1 MYKTCKVKIDCEILY
16 KSGMQNSNVDALSRI
31 VTLTKEGNEFDEL
44 DPDMNVRIL
53 QEIHHLILGGYGV
66 MIKTYK
72 AIKRY
77 YE

>member
-1 MYKTCKVKIDCEILY
+1 
-16 KSGMQNSNVDALSRI
+16 VDALSRI

-44 DPDMNVRIL
+44 DPDMNIRIL